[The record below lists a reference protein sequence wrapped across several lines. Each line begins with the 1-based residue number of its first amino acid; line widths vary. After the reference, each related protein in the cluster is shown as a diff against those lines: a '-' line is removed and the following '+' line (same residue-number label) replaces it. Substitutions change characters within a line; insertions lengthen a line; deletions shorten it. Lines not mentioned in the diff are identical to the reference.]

1 MYLTDIRGF
10 TAEEGV
16 RLYRFEKADTESV
29 ASFLAGERLRP
40 ALFTLCGDDLVV
52 GVRGTDQSG
61 ESREPPRLC
70 KYTIHGMGLCGDKGL
85 TLHFARFCT
94 KYKVSPRFVSLSDM
108 ALTFFAEADA
118 RARILDGLAEYFP
131 IWA

>member
-10 TAEEGV
+10 TAEGGLC
-16 RLYRFEKADTESV
+16 LYRFEKADTQCV
-29 ASFLAGERLRP
+29 ASFLAGEQLRP
-40 ALFTLCGDDLVV
+40 ALFTLCGDDLIV
-52 GVRGTDQSG
+52 GVRGRDENG
-61 ESREPPRLC
+61 EASAPSRLC

-108 ALTFFAEADA
+108 ALSFFAEADA
-118 RARILDGLAEYFP
+118 RERILDALAEYFP